1 MKCAASMNPSI
12 DPHDNHERSLD
23 GTLEGPASVYSLAHV
38 SNDEL
43 HAGARR
49 LVGRSNQLLA
59 ALVAHLAEV
68 EARGIHRER
77 SCASVTTYCVY
88 ELRLSE
94 DAAFRRARAA
104 RIAREFPVV
113 LEHLA
118 AGEIHLTALL
128 LLGPHLTEQN
138 HRELLALSKHRTK
151 REVLRLIRRLDPA
164 PDVPALVEPLGPAPL
179 GVPVPRAPS
188 WQAFFEALSP
198 PVRELPPGDNPKD
211 WITSAPADND
221 TDIGSDGQTATP
233 QDQLQDQTPPEHAAT
248 EHAPSGSDRLQPSAP
263 ERFKVQF
270 TASQEY
276 VDLLQEARDLASHAL
291 PSGSLEQLHLQAM
304 RLLVAQLKKRRCAT
318 LAQPRVATP
327 TPRPRESRQH
337 ADEPGT
343 PRQHA
348 DEPGA
353 PRQRGGDTEV
363 ARQRDTGTPRQR
375 GTDAPRQHADEPGTP
390 RQRDTGA
397 PRQRGSDT
405 AVARQHGGETG
416 APRQRKPQPE
426 ENAGAPRQHGGDMEV
441 ARQDGGETGAPRQ
454 RGTDAPRQ
462 RGSDTA
468 VARQHGGETGAPRQR
483 GTDAPRQRGGDTE
496 VARQHADKPGAARQR
511 GTDAPR
517 QSEGEPGAP
526 RQREHVPRRVQR
538 LVWSRDGARCTYVD
552 NRGVRC
558 RETAFLQLHHLEPHG
573 RGGPTTA
580 DNLAL
585 RCHAHNAL
593 AAEQDFGRSF
603 VQTKRSAE
611 AGPGR
616 RRRASVSGIEKASG

>member
-1 MKCAASMNPSI
+1 MSPSI

-113 LEHLA
+113 LDHLA

-221 TDIGSDGQTATP
+221 TDIGSEGQTATP
-233 QDQLQDQTPPEHAAT
+233 QDQLQIKRRRNTPQPNTPLPDQTDCNPA
-248 EHAPSGSDRLQPSAP
+248 RPSASRCNSP
-263 ERFKVQF
+263 P
-270 TASQEY
+270 
-276 VDLLQEARDLASHAL
+276 ARST
-291 PSGSLEQLHLQAM
+291 STYS
-304 RLLVAQLKKRRCAT
+304 KRREISPPMRC
-318 LAQPRVATP
+318 R
-327 TPRPRESRQH
+327 
-337 ADEPGT
+337 
-343 PRQHA
+343 
-348 DEPGA
+348 
-353 PRQRGGDTEV
+353 
-363 ARQRDTGTPRQR
+363 
-375 GTDAPRQHADEPGTP
+375 
-390 RQRDTGA
+390 
-397 PRQRGSDT
+397 
-405 AVARQHGGETG
+405 
-416 APRQRKPQPE
+416 
-426 ENAGAPRQHGGDMEV
+426 
-441 ARQDGGETGAPRQ
+441 
-454 RGTDAPRQ
+454 
-462 RGSDTA
+462 
-468 VARQHGGETGAPRQR
+468 
-483 GTDAPRQRGGDTE
+483 
-496 VARQHADKPGAARQR
+496 AARSSNC
-511 GTDAPR
+511 TCKPCAC
-517 QSEGEPGAP
+517 
-526 RQREHVPRRVQR
+526 
-538 LVWSRDGARCTYVD
+538 WS
-552 NRGVRC
+552 
-558 RETAFLQLHHLEPHG
+558 P
-573 RGGPTTA
+573 
-580 DNLAL
+580 
-585 RCHAHNAL
+585 
-593 AAEQDFGRSF
+593 S
-603 VQTKRSAE
+603 
-611 AGPGR
+611 
-616 RRRASVSGIEKASG
+616 

>member
-1 MKCAASMNPSI
+1 MSPSI
-12 DPHDNHERSLD
+12 DPHDNHEGSID

-188 WQAFFEALSP
+188 WQACLEALSP

-221 TDIGSDGQTATP
+221 TDIGSEGQTAT
-233 QDQLQDQTPPEHAAT
+233 LQGQTTPHAAPGHDDP
-248 EHAPSGSDRLQPSAP
+248 ESEPMQPSAP

-276 VDLLQEARDLASHAL
+276 VDLLREARDLASHAL

-318 LAQPRVATP
+318 LTQPRVATP

-337 ADEPGT
+337 ADEPG
-343 PRQHA
+343 
-348 DEPGA
+348 A
-353 PRQRGGDTEV
+353 PRQRD
-363 ARQRDTGTPRQR
+363 D
-375 GTDAPRQHADEPGTP
+375 
-390 RQRDTGA
+390 
-397 PRQRGSDT
+397 
-405 AVARQHGGETG
+405 
-416 APRQRKPQPE
+416 
-426 ENAGAPRQHGGDMEV
+426 
-441 ARQDGGETGAPRQ
+441 
-454 RGTDAPRQ
+454 
-462 RGSDTA
+462 
-468 VARQHGGETGAPRQR
+468 
-483 GTDAPRQRGGDTE
+483 
-496 VARQHADKPGAARQR
+496 
-511 GTDAPR
+511 
-517 QSEGEPGAP
+517 
-526 RQREHVPRRVQR
+526 
-538 LVWSRDGARCTYVD
+538 
-552 NRGVRC
+552 
-558 RETAFLQLHHLEPHG
+558 
-573 RGGPTTA
+573 
-580 DNLAL
+580 
-585 RCHAHNAL
+585 
-593 AAEQDFGRSF
+593 GRSAPA
-603 VQTKRSAE
+603 RNRCA
-611 AGPGR
+611 APA
-616 RRRASVSGIEKASG
+616 RRRAGRSAPARHGRSAPARNRCAAPARRRAGRSAPGRG

>member
-1 MKCAASMNPSI
+1 MNPSI
-12 DPHDNHERSLD
+12 DPHENHERSID
-23 GTLEGPASVYSLAHV
+23 GTLEGTASVYSLAHV

-221 TDIGSDGQTATP
+221 TDIGSDGQTAT
-233 QDQLQDQTPPEHAAT
+233 LQGQTTPHAAAT
-248 EHAPSGSDRLQPSAP
+248 DTPIPSQNGCNRARPSASRCSSPPARSTSTCSERP
-263 ERFKVQF
+263 EI
-270 TASQEY
+270 S
-276 VDLLQEARDLASHAL
+276 
-291 PSGSLEQLHLQAM
+291 PPM
-304 RLLVAQLKKRRCAT
+304 RCR
-318 LAQPRVATP
+318 
-327 TPRPRESRQH
+327 
-337 ADEPGT
+337 
-343 PRQHA
+343 
-348 DEPGA
+348 
-353 PRQRGGDTEV
+353 
-363 ARQRDTGTPRQR
+363 
-375 GTDAPRQHADEPGTP
+375 
-390 RQRDTGA
+390 
-397 PRQRGSDT
+397 
-405 AVARQHGGETG
+405 
-416 APRQRKPQPE
+416 
-426 ENAGAPRQHGGDMEV
+426 
-441 ARQDGGETGAPRQ
+441 
-454 RGTDAPRQ
+454 
-462 RGSDTA
+462 
-468 VARQHGGETGAPRQR
+468 
-483 GTDAPRQRGGDTE
+483 
-496 VARQHADKPGAARQR
+496 AARSSNCTCR
-511 GTDAPR
+511 PCAC
-517 QSEGEPGAP
+517 
-526 RQREHVPRRVQR
+526 
-538 LVWSRDGARCTYVD
+538 WS
-552 NRGVRC
+552 
-558 RETAFLQLHHLEPHG
+558 P
-573 RGGPTTA
+573 
-580 DNLAL
+580 
-585 RCHAHNAL
+585 
-593 AAEQDFGRSF
+593 S
-603 VQTKRSAE
+603 
-611 AGPGR
+611 
-616 RRRASVSGIEKASG
+616 

>member
-1 MKCAASMNPSI
+1 MNPSI

-221 TDIGSDGQTATP
+221 TDIGPDGQTAT
-233 QDQLQDQTPPEHAAT
+233 LQGQTTPHAAPGHDDP
-248 EHAPSGSDRLQPSAP
+248 ESERMQPSAP

-276 VDLLQEARDLASHAL
+276 VDLLREARDLASHAL

-318 LAQPRVATP
+318 PAQPRTATP
-327 TPRPRESRQH
+327 TPYPRES
-337 ADEPGT
+337 
-343 PRQHA
+343 
-348 DEPGA
+348 
-353 PRQRGGDTEV
+353 
-363 ARQRDTGTPRQR
+363 
-375 GTDAPRQHADEPGTP
+375 RQHADEPGTP

-397 PRQRGSDT
+397 PRQRDT
-405 AVARQHGGETG
+405 GAPRQRGTDAPRQHADEPSAPRQRQRGGETG
-416 APRQRKPQPE
+416 APRQRANEP
-426 ENAGAPRQHGGDMEV
+426 GAPRQRD
-441 ARQDGGETGAPRQ
+441 TGAPRQ

-462 RGSDTA
+462 RADEPGA
-468 VARQHGGETGAPRQR
+468 PRQHQRDTGAPRQR
-483 GTDAPRQRGGDTE
+483 GTDAPRQR
-496 VARQHADKPGAARQR
+496 ADEPGAPRQRDTGAPRQR

-517 QSEGEPGAP
+517 QRADEPGAPRQHQRDTGAPRQRGTDAPRQRANEPGAP
-526 RQREHVPRRVQR
+526 RQRGGDTEVACPREHVPRSVQR
-538 LVWSRDGARCTYVD
+538 LVWSRDGSRCTYVD
-552 NRGVRC
+552 SRGVRC
-558 RETAFLQLHHLEPHG
+558 RETAFLQLHHLEPHAC
-573 RGGPTTA
+573 GGAPTA

-603 VQTKRSAE
+603 VQTKRSE
-611 AGPGR
+611 AAGAGR
-616 RRRASVSGIEKASG
+616 RGRAGASGTEKASGRGQG